1 MIVFYNS
8 GAIHN
13 YSTIH
18 EKYRVLCNQELLTVY
33 KNMNNFNDIFFD
45 RTGIL
50 PKIFNTSH
58 PRPLPLTENYVSKS
72 FEQICSERAKELL
85 DTNKILNVWWSGGI
99 DSTCIIA
106 SIISQLKNKEQLI
119 INLTHSSIMES
130 GTIFEKYIRHNF
142 RYKLLSIDEH
152 KTVNSNEL
160 SISGYVGNHIMGQ
173 GSVNQSYSFD
183 EWELPWQTYIDKH
196 PRIKSETI
204 EFIQPIIDIY
214 PKLQTFFDY
223 CRFYLMTF
231 RWHQDIYLHRIR
243 NFCHESFY
251 DTIDFQQW
259 AMYSK
264 EPAYGKGLLKLPM
277 KEIIQQVFPDNYYYL
292 NKKTKASQL
301 HLPERKLWCFVLENG
316 TVIDNR
322 GEAIQ

>member
-8 GAIHN
+8 GAICN
-13 YSTIH
+13 YDVIDARFKNSYD
-18 EKYRVLCNQELLTVY
+18 EFLVNKYQKLI
-33 KNMNNFNDIFFD
+33 NFNDIFFD

-58 PRPLPLTENYVSKS
+58 PHPLPLTTNYIPKS
-72 FEQICSERAKELL
+72 FEQICSERAKQLL
-85 DTNKILNVWWSGGI
+85 NTNKVLNVWWSGGI

-106 SIISQLKNKEQLI
+106 SIISQLKNKDQLI

-152 KTVNSNEL
+152 KTVNSDEL

-196 PRIKSETI
+196 PRIKSENVD
-204 EFIQPIIDIY
+204 FIKPVMNMY
-214 PKLQTFFDY
+214 PKLETFFDY
-223 CRFYLMTF
+223 CRFYLIAF

-243 NFCHESFY
+243 NFHHESFY
-251 DTIDFQQW
+251 DMIDFQQW
-259 AMYSK
+259 AMYSN
-264 EPAYGKGLLKLPM
+264 ELPYGKGLLKIPM
-277 KEIIQQVFPDNYYYL
+277 KNIIQQVFPDDNYYY

-301 HLPERKLWCFVLENG
+301 HLPEKKTWCFVLENG
-316 TVIDNR
+316 LVINNR
-322 GEAIQ
+322 GNIVS